1 MSALIIKRAFAI
13 FALAVSCAFT
23 AQDADAQ
30 QRKQTP
36 SPLSTVV
43 VDSRIKTSEP
53 QPTEQQP
60 SAPQATTR
68 ERTTATR
75 STDDTTGEGRD
86 DTKSNDADGAIE
98 EKADDETAAREKTSE
113 MMRLNRRGA
122 PIEEEEAR
130 AILPYY
136 NNFMATYRLGP
147 EDIISIEVFNQPRYS
162 RSNITIP
169 PTGKISYY
177 LVKDGIN
184 VAGKTTTDI
193 EGELER
199 KLDEYIIDPDVTV
212 TIEKVGSARYS
223 VLGDI
228 AQPGVRLMTRR
239 LSVREAIGEAGGVLE
254 TGNKSKIRL
263 IKAGANGIA
272 TIKEINLA
280 KIEKGKA
287 PDNEYL
293 DPGDQIVVPGNVF
306 KTIDKVTRLL
316 SIVSFARIFTGG
328 F

>member
-1 MSALIIKRAFAI
+1 MSASTIKQGFAI
-13 FALAVSCAFT
+13 FALAACVFT
-23 AQDADAQ
+23 APEDAFAQ

-43 VDSRIKTSEP
+43 VDSRIKTTEP
-53 QPTEQQP
+53 QQTEQQT
-60 SAPQATTR
+60 SAPPQATTR
-68 ERTTATR
+68 ERTTTAPRTG
-75 STDDTTGEGRD
+75 DDTNG
-86 DTKSNDADGAIE
+86 NDANGATE
-98 EKADDETAAREKTSE
+98 EKADNETAAREKSSE

-162 RSNITIP
+162 RGNITIP
-169 PTGKISYY
+169 PTGKISYH
-177 LVKDGIN
+177 LIKDGIN

-193 EGELER
+193 ERELER
-199 KLDEYIIDPDVTV
+199 KLDEYIIDPGVTV

-223 VLGDI
+223 ILGDV

-239 LSVREAIGEAGGVLE
+239 LSVREAIGEAGGVLG

-280 KIEKGKA
+280 QIEKGKA

-316 SIVSFARIFTGG
+316 SVVSFARIFTG

>member
-1 MSALIIKRAFAI
+1 MSASTIKQGFAI
-13 FALAVSCAFT
+13 FALAACVFT
-23 AQDADAQ
+23 APEDAFAQ

-43 VDSRIKTSEP
+43 VDSRIKTTEP
-53 QPTEQQP
+53 QQTEQQT
-60 SAPQATTR
+60 SAPPQATTR
-68 ERTTATR
+68 ERTTTAPRTG
-75 STDDTTGEGRD
+75 DDTNG
-86 DTKSNDADGAIE
+86 NDANDATE
-98 EKADDETAAREKTSE
+98 EKADNETAAREKSSE

-162 RSNITIP
+162 RGNITIP
-169 PTGKISYY
+169 PTGKISYH
-177 LVKDGIN
+177 LIKDGIN

-193 EGELER
+193 ERELER
-199 KLDEYIIDPDVTV
+199 KLDEYIIDPGVTV

-223 VLGDI
+223 ILGDV

-239 LSVREAIGEAGGVLE
+239 LSVREAIGEAGGVLD
-254 TGNKSKIRL
+254 TGNKSKIKL
-263 IKAGANGIA
+263 IKAGANGIS
-272 TIKEINLA
+272 TIKEVNLA
-280 KIEKGKA
+280 KIEKGKVA
-287 PDNEYL
+287 DDEFL

-306 KTIDKVTRLL
+306 KTIDKVSRLL
-316 SIVSFARIFTGG
+316 SVVSFARIFTG